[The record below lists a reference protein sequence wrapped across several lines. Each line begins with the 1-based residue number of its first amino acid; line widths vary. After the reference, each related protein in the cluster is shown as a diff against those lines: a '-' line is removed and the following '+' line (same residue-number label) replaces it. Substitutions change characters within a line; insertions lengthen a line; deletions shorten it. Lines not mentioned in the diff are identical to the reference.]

1 MSLSRADLEA
11 MDREDLVETLVAFD
25 SRLEDLETDVRNRMT
40 KTEGEV
46 AMRQLADAVEADV
59 PAEDDTVQIATAAAD
74 ELQHLRGQLDTIDAT
89 MPQQQRGKRQK
100 VRSILEFGVSEAN
113 GGTAGV
119 KITSGEAAAAASCS
133 RDTARRLMDE
143 IGTTF
148 AWADVKNPG
157 GPNPKELRVSTDTG
171 LESLMADVAA
181 AYDTRNGGEQP

>member
-11 MDREDLVETLVAFD
+11 MDREALVETLLAFD

-59 PAEDDTVQIATAAAD
+59 PAEADTVQIATAAAD
-74 ELQHLRGQLDTIDAT
+74 ELRHLRGQLDTIDAT

-113 GGTAGV
+113 GVTAGV
-119 KITSGEAAAAASCS
+119 KVTSGEAAAAASCS

-148 AWADVKNPG
+148 EWAGVKNPG
-157 GPNPKELRVSTDTG
+157 GPKPKELRLTIENG
-171 LESLMADVAA
+171 LEALMADVAA
-181 AYDTRNGGEQP
+181 AYDTANGGEQS